1 MNVIDKP
8 RQQFS
13 LQFEFSFTAVVF
25 SPDRLILWRAD
36 PMTWSRHVRRG
47 ATCIDPEATVNA
59 VENANANSADAADRA
74 ASELVQG
81 AVTLVSLPHVC
92 IRVNLMV
99 DDPEYSTADI
109 GAVIQ
114 QDASLTARLL
124 KIANSSLYGF
134 RARIDTI
141 SRAVTVI
148 GQRELRDLVFAVS
161 AVRTFNQIPVDLANM
176 ATFWRHSIFTGIVA
190 KLLAQQCRVLHTER
204 LFIAGLLHDLG
215 QLLIFHKLPEQ
226 AQKALRRAAAMDEP
240 SYLSERQVLGFDHAA
255 VGGALAALWEMPA
268 ALQAAI
274 RFHHDPPGAPESLEA
289 ALVHLADAIAH
300 IAEAPDQRDALLG
313 RIHLHAWGITG
324 LTPEVIDPVITQAH
338 PLLFEGL
345 ALIMPNE

>member
-1 MNVIDKP
+1 M
-8 RQQFS
+8 
-13 LQFEFSFTAVVF
+13 
-25 SPDRLILWRAD
+25 
-36 PMTWSRHVRRG
+36 
-47 ATCIDPEATVNA
+47 NA
-59 VENANANSADAADRA
+59 VDSTIFTSIEVANRA
-74 ASELVQG
+74 ASDLVQG

-92 IRVNLMV
+92 IRINLMV
-99 DDPEYSTADI
+99 DDPEYSAADI
-109 GAVIQ
+109 GAVVQ

-124 KIANSSLYGF
+124 KIANSSLYGY

-215 QLLIFHKLPEQ
+215 QLLIFHKRPED
-226 AQKALRRAAAMDEP
+226 AQKALRRAVAMEEP
-240 SYLSERQVLGFDHAA
+240 SYLSERSVIGFDHAA
-255 VGGALAALWEMPA
+255 VGGALAALWEMPE
-268 ALQAAI
+268 ALQSAI
-274 RFHHDPPGAPESLEA
+274 RFHHDPQSAPGSLEA
-289 ALVHLADAIAH
+289 AVVHLADSVAH
-300 IAEAPDQRDALLG
+300 IAEAPDQREMLLG
-313 RIHLHAWGITG
+313 RIQEHAWKMTG
-324 LTPEVIDPVITQAH
+324 LTPDAIDPVITLAH